1 MTASNAAGSAAQTS
15 AAATITLPAP
25 AITLSP
31 PGVTVPLPGVTLPLP
46 KVSKASLTNKRFR
59 VGRATTAIAASP
71 PVGTRFRF
79 TLSATSRLQ
88 IVITRSLPGLRS
100 GRRCVKPTA
109 RLRRA
114 HGRRCTRSVKAGT
127 LIRASEPAGAD
138 TLAFSGRIGRQA
150 LKPGAYKAV
159 LTASDTAGTSAAVTL
174 SFTVVR

>member
-1 MTASNAAGSAAQTS
+1 MSTIPPAVISNMRVSPSKFSLAGRKVNGRCVKPTHKNNHNQHCRRGIKLSVSYSLNVSARVTF
-15 AAATITLPAP
+15 TIQRKAP
-25 AITLSP
+25 
-31 PGVTVPLPGVTLPLP
+31 GR
-46 KVSKASLTNKRFR
+46 KVS
-59 VGRATTAIAASP
+59 G
-71 PVGTRFRF
+71 
-79 TLSATSRLQ
+79 
-88 IVITRSLPGLRS
+88 
-100 GRRCVKPTA
+100 RCVKPTA

-114 HGRRCTRSVKAGT
+114 HARRCTLSVKAGT